1 MYAKLALRNVRRQ
14 FGSYMIYFFTIMITI
29 AMMFSV
35 LNMVYVSDLIKQ
47 PSSKT
52 SVQQDQ
58 ISTGV
63 NLALVILSAVISLI
77 ISRSQLFILGVRKK
91 ELGTYKLLG
100 MKNHDIIKMFLSET
114 GIIYILTFFC
124 GMLLGLAFYQGLNLV
139 VAGFLNMDFDLSGYS
154 FKASAITGLLTL
166 FIFLVSAVSSAE
178 YIKKNDINVLVSNR
192 RTKVK
197 LLNIESVALSR
208 GICIFSVAVSI
219 IVIVLNIFALDFI
232 SKSDF
237 IVIILP
243 LSLFIVIPVSI
254 VLFNMSYPRC
264 VVDSLL
270 KNKKFKSR
278 KTNTF
283 LLRQL
288 SSKSVSNASMYG
300 AVSLLTTIGAI
311 MMCVLFCVKPLTD
324 IVSYGYNKYGDLIVY
339 SDHFDQTK
347 SVIDKYVKNYNI
359 KEVEELY
366 FSYNEECYCAVPFSF
381 FKGYMNLK
389 GESFEMG
396 ETSYMR
402 IVLTDDIEKEDLD
415 TDSCSGENFKYK
427 DIDLKYEGLIADDF
441 LDCYVFPDEVFRN
454 LVNETESDGSVI
466 CYSKKYSFIFKGK
479 YDYVSMGNE
488 FIENKIEYYAFDS
501 FEIYQMLAQF
511 APAMLI
517 LIFCVVF
524 CLMIPM
530 AMIALKVF
538 SEVNTDRE
546 KYQKLSNLGVSKT
559 ELRRTLIKQTA
570 SVFIFPLVTPL
581 FFVLSFVPASVRLIT
596 KDIKISVSVALYSV
610 FTLAIIFISYFIIT
624 FRFLNK
630 KELKEKEQR
639 KIW

>member
-1 MYAKLALRNVRRQ
+1 
-14 FGSYMIYFFTIMITI
+14 MIYFFTIMITI

-58 ISTGV
+58 IRTGV
-63 NLALVILSAVISLI
+63 NLALFIISAVISLI

-154 FKASAITGLLTL
+154 FKAAAITGLLTL

-208 GICIFSVAVSI
+208 EICIFSVAVSI

-324 IVSYGYNKYGDLIVY
+324 IVSYGYNKYGDLIVV
-339 SDHFDQTK
+339 SDYFDQTK

-366 FSYNEECYCAVPFSF
+366 FSYNEEYYCAVPFSF

-427 DIDLKYEGLIADDF
+427 DIDLKYEGLIEADF

-454 LVNETESDGSVI
+454 LVNETESDGSEI
-466 CYSKKYSFIFKGK
+466 YYSKKYSFFFKGK

-501 FEIYQMLAQF
+501 FEIHQMLAQF

-570 SVFIFPLVTPL
+570 SVFIFPLITPL
-581 FFVLSFVPASVRLIT
+581 FFVLSFVPVSVRLIT
-596 KDIKISVSVALYSV
+596 NDIKISVSVALYSV
-610 FTLAIIFISYFIIT
+610 ITLAIIFVSYFIIT